1 LLSIVSAFDCPTCD
15 HPNPFGAKFCNECGA
30 PLRWGGGAGP
40 APEATVGAQFAVQ
53 WSPTAWKP
61 GDFPMPALASLV
73 SSRLEESSRRWR
85 RYLVTAAVALGALA
99 LPTGWYLY
107 YPSGQPPGGITAAP
121 SALTD
126 APSAPIALLA
136 QSIGELAASRLDAV
150 AGEPPPAVVAAP
162 DAAPEARCPAAIEAI
177 ALCDWLVRA
186 KP

>member
-1 LLSIVSAFDCPTCD
+1 
-15 HPNPFGAKFCNECGA
+15 
-30 PLRWGGGAGP
+30 
-40 APEATVGAQFAVQ
+40 
-53 WSPTAWKP
+53 
-61 GDFPMPALASLV
+61 MPALASLV

-121 SALTD
+121 SAITNARPAPVAALWQSTDGLT
-126 APSAPIALLA
+126 
-136 QSIGELAASRLDAV
+136 ASRFD
-150 AGEPPPAVVAAP
+150 AGEPPPAIVAAP
-162 DAAPEARCPAAIEAI
+162 DAAPEVRCPAAIEAI